1 MWNGGYRQQF
11 ISIPFRFK
19 SSSGHFFFS
28 YFISRGAHPFAFLAK
43 QNASTMLRK
52 WSFFLPFSSVLFQP
66 IFCCFQFSRFLTRPS
81 NLPLTCRFQFKAWLV
96 VSMTSFRS
104 VWPVRAIS
112 IPVTVVLLFAP
123 IKSLTGGKGVIE
135 ANSILPTLRKWRNS
149 LSENDLWLRGS
160 LLRDLY

>member
-112 IPVTVVLLFAP
+112 IPAYSCAFVCTNKKFNRRQRSNRSQFNTAYTS
-123 IKSLTGGKGVIE
+123 KMT
-135 ANSILPTLRKWRNS
+135 
-149 LSENDLWLRGS
+149 
-160 LLRDLY
+160 